1 MDTLEREFQEAT
13 AEKKIPGVLL
23 AAANFDG
30 ILRFIS
36 IPRRYSSGF
45 NILDISCFLYHFKI
59 NKLTINKEVSTTSK
73 PSATTAPI
81 QIPNPY
87 QQNLPSA
94 LRQRPN

>member
-1 MDTLEREFQEAT
+1 MDALEREFQTAT

-23 AAANFDG
+23 AAANVDG

-36 IPRRYSSGF
+36 IFRSYMSDF
-45 NILDISCFLYHFKI
+45 NILDISCFLNHFKI

-81 QIPNPY
+81 QISNPY

-94 LRQRPN
+94 SPQRPN